1 MINIAIFYD
10 NGKEKEL
17 ILLGAKGRNVFDDI
31 EQFKNKNYKVKISIV
46 NKASLKTF
54 LEANRT

>member
-10 NGKEKEL
+10 DGKEKEL
-17 ILLGAKGRNVFDDI
+17 ILLGEKGKNVFDDI
-31 EQFKNKNYKVKISIV
+31 EQFKNKNYKVKVSTV
-46 NKASLKTF
+46 NKESLKTF